1 MSIRWSI
8 EQNVKD
14 LKDLQASTMAV
25 DCLGQWVLLGG
36 KRALTL
42 MSLENHDHVRKIDRN
57 SKYDISCV
65 QWNPHAVAAE
75 KFAVA
80 CGQKLDVYHWQD
92 GSNSSKPICSIKAH
106 SRVVSDLDWSPFDVN
121 ILASCSVD
129 SYTFLWDIREPKKPT
144 GSFQTVAGASQVQ
157 WNKVTNNTFA
167 TTHEG
172 DVRIWDPRKGN
183 TAVQYIAAHP
193 SKIYGLDW
201 SPFSE
206 YNLATCSQD
215 CTVKPFQIGLVTLVL
230 PQLTREPYLYLWNIS
245 NLKQPVHTFV
255 GHADVV
261 LDFHW
266 RNKAKG
272 SNDYQLVTWSKDQS
286 LRIWKIDSNLQKLC
300 RQDAAN
306 FMDDNIPENL
316 LPEDDEIARVS
327 GSAGTREPSFTSIFH
342 QPQTLLQE
350 FSLVNK
356 DIPRV
361 AFEKMDADSRT
372 CTVSAVSKG
381 HCASLVVTFPVSYPN
396 NAAPT
401 FQFTQRTTLQ
411 TSQKNVLLQAL
422 EDTSQ
427 QHVKRNR
434 SCLEPCLRQLT
445 ANLDKLTDVE
455 HQTPDNEDQFTLP
468 TKSGA
473 PIVPNFYYIGH
484 QDSSVPFP
492 RTSGARFCSAGYL
505 VCFGRQASSKKAYTE
520 RTPKSLSVLAYL
532 QSGMRSP
539 QSTSSYSVFS
549 RSPPTSDG
557 MFSISNYYAFKEK
570 KRNRSR
576 CRSKDTLDSKGR
588 DSELKKMPKVNPVI
602 IYDVLPLQM
611 LNKQLAENY
620 IIQLNDVPK
629 MCSHNGNAALA
640 VGRKDLVQMWS
651 LLALVAGGGQDF
663 SKDPFDGAPWA
674 QHTFGRKLIKSL
686 LDHYMSIYDIQTC
699 AMLSCLLWTKSVAQQ
714 LQQPPHSPKPDKEN
728 IPPNSDHSYVDR
740 GSSPEDWNI
749 LLFLQLD
756 ALPNANHSEGVVGA
770 FTCHPHEGQSGGT
783 DNGHARNGV
792 FYVPPAQETVQG
804 TGNDLA
810 RKSYE
815 GQSGGTGNGHAQN
828 EFLQLDALPNA
839 NHSESVVGAF
849 TCHPHENGHARNGVF
864 YVPPAQAS
872 PGALAT
878 ISLENPT
885 GASQAVLA
893 TATLKM
899 VHLMC
904 HPHKNQSRGTGNDL
918 TWLAGL
924 QSDLAEF
931 LQLDA
936 LPNANH
942 SESVV
947 GAFTCHPHENGH
959 ARNVFQCLADKLDV
973 FLARHYDG
981 DVVRVCR
988 HARPAS
994 QQVDQ

>member
-215 CTVKPFQIGLVTLVL
+215 CTVKFWDVTNSKRQEEVLVSGSPVWKARYTPFQIGLVTLVL

-327 GSAGTREPSFTSIFH
+327 VSAGTREPSFTSIFH

-620 IIQLNDVPK
+620 IIQLNDIPK

-651 LLALVAGGGQDF
+651 WLALVAGGGQDF

-749 LLFLQLD
+749 LFLNEYSMPNCLRSNIED
-756 ALPNANHSEGVVGA
+756 EWPSLTPSVTFPCTALKE
-770 FTCHPHEGQSGGT
+770 TCSQFNITALVHTAINLRRSNSWS
-783 DNGHARNGV
+783 D
-792 FYVPPAQETVQG
+792 
-804 TGNDLA
+804 
-810 RKSYE
+810 SYE
-815 GQSGGTGNGHAQN
+815 GFRFTESGKDQKESETEQHSKNCCLLDPSQSRQYENFKKSYSNILHKC
-828 EFLQLDALPNA
+828 QLFNKSAEVQK
-839 NHSESVVGAF
+839 HM
-849 TCHPHENGHARNGVF
+849 
-864 YVPPAQAS
+864 
-872 PGALAT
+872 
-878 ISLENPT
+878 
-885 GASQAVLA
+885 AVLPEQKS
-893 TATLKM
+893 TLEFKAI
-899 VHLMC
+899 C
-904 HPHKNQSRGTGNDL
+904 HYCLHETKGPQCDNCHKVALQCAVCQIGVRGSASFCLVCGHGGHTL
-918 TWLAGL
+918 HMSHW
-924 QSDLAEF
+924 F
-931 LQLDA
+931 LSYSQCPSGCGCLCIERNLIEA
-936 LPNANH
+936 L
-942 SESVV
+942 
-947 GAFTCHPHENGH
+947 
-959 ARNVFQCLADKLDV
+959 
-973 FLARHYDG
+973 
-981 DVVRVCR
+981 
-988 HARPAS
+988 
-994 QQVDQ
+994 